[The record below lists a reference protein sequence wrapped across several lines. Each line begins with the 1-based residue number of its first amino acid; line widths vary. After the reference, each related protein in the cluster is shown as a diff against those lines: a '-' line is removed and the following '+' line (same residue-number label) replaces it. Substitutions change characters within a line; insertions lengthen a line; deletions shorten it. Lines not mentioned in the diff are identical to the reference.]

1 MTLRLAVRSV
11 LIDQNKLL
19 LVNAWKN
26 KLSTLWCA
34 PGGGVNVGE
43 SLPENLAREVYEETG
58 LTITVG
64 QPCLVNEFH
73 NPDNG
78 FHQVEV
84 FFRCQLTDGSLD
96 NSWVDPEG
104 VVSTRRWFSKE
115 ETKDIRIKPSSL
127 TTLAWGNGLGYD
139 PLERIIF

>member
-19 LVNAWKN
+19 LVNAWKS

-34 PGGGVNVGE
+34 PGGGVNAGE
-43 SLPENLAREVYEETG
+43 SLPDNLVREVQEETG
-58 LTITVG
+58 LTIAVG

-73 NPDNG
+73 NPRKG

-84 FFRCQLTDGSLD
+84 FFRCELTDGSLD
-96 NSWVDPEG
+96 ENWIDPGG
-104 VVSTRRWFSKE
+104 VVSIRRWFSRE
-115 ETKDIRIKPSSL
+115 EAKRANIKPSSL

-139 PLERIIF
+139 SLEHIVF